1 MPVKISVSADGTGGV
16 VALRPDG
23 GGDGG
28 PFDVGVAHAGG
39 VAPAMHII
47 VGGTPTIIGG
57 PVLGLAP
64 LLVPR
69 LGGVAVPLGHLFL
82 PDPPGDRVLPLP
94 PSFSSSSVLHRVV
107 CLLFP
112 GLE

>member
-1 MPVKISVSADGTGGV
+1 MPVPFSVFADGTGGV
-16 VALRPDG
+16 GAPRPDD

-28 PFDVGVAHAGG
+28 PLDVGVAHGGG
-39 VAPAMHII
+39 VAPARHIS
-47 VGGTPTIIGG
+47 VGGTPTIFGG
-57 PVLGLAP
+57 PVPGLAP

-82 PDPPGDRVLPLP
+82 PEHPGDRVLPPP